1 MTDTPVPATFVDIH
15 VLQTIPLSGL
25 NLDGDGCPKSVVL
38 GGATRGR
45 ISAYSKKRPVR
56 LHIEESLPDQAS
68 ARTRRLVHE
77 VRDLLIGEEGWS
89 EELATFT
96 ALDVFTAATG
106 GQMSLGSSAD
116 DIQAKDPLATA
127 ALIYTPTTTAQRM
140 AATAAHRKHDYEIA
154 LKEAETGAAK
164 PRNGRASKKKDKD
177 QEEEGRTVTD
187 PADVH
192 GLLAGANAAIALL
205 GRTLMEID
213 GAERDACVQV
223 ASAFTTHEANIEI
236 DFFVAVDDYAAK
248 TQGVP
253 NVGLIGDQ
261 RLVAGTFYMFSTIAV
276 RSFADAIDNDLVLA
290 RAVCR
295 AYIDGFIHTMPKTGQ
310 TASAA
315 WTLPDL
321 VHLAVRTDRPVNLST
336 AFDNPV
342 TGRQGHADPSIAR
355 LSDYAKTIQRL
366 TADRGLLHSLHA
378 YTGTT
383 KLPGLGTR
391 VDTFDQ
397 AIESAL
403 DAAFGTAP

>member
-1 MTDTPVPATFVDIH
+1 MTDTPVPAAFLDIH

-68 ARTRRLVHE
+68 VRTRRLVHE

-106 GQMSLGSSAD
+106 GRMSLGSSAD

-127 ALIYTPTTTAQRM
+127 ALIYTPTTTAHRM
-140 AATAAHRKHDYEIA
+140 AATTARRKHDYEIA
-154 LKEAETGAAK
+154 FKEAEAGTAK
-164 PRNGRASKKKDKD
+164 PRSGRTAKKDTE
-177 QEEEGRTVTD
+177 QEARGTVTD
-187 PADVH
+187 PADVR

-253 NVGLIGDQ
+253 AVGLIGDQ
-261 RLVAGTFYMFSTIAV
+261 RLVAGTFYMYSTIAL
-276 RSFADAIDNDLVLA
+276 RSFADAVNNDHAVA

-295 AYIDGFIHTMPKTGQ
+295 AYIDGFIHTLPKTGQ
-310 TASAA
+310 TSSAA

-336 AFDNPV
+336 AFDNPI
-342 TGRQGHADPSIAR
+342 TGRQGNAAPSIAR

-366 TADRGLLHSLHA
+366 TAGRGLLHSVHA

-397 AIESAL
+397 ATESAL
-403 DAAFGTAP
+403 DAAFRSTP

>member
-1 MTDTPVPATFVDIH
+1 MTDTPVPAAFLDIH

-38 GGATRGR
+38 GGATRAR
-45 ISAYSKKRPVR
+45 ISGQAKKRPVR
-56 LHIEESLPDQAS
+56 LHIEEALPDQAS

-77 VRDLLIGEEGWS
+77 VRDLLVRDEGWG

-96 ALDVFTAATG
+96 ALDVFAAATG
-106 GQMSLGSSAD
+106 GHMSLGSSAD

-127 ALIYTPTTTAQRM
+127 ALIYTPATTAHRM
-140 AATAAHRKHDYEIA
+140 AATAAGRRHDYEIA
-154 LKEAETGAAK
+154 LKEAESGTAK
-164 PRNGRASKKKDKD
+164 PRSGRGAKKDKE
-177 QEEEGRTVTD
+177 QETAGTVTD

-192 GLLAGANAAIALL
+192 GLLADANAAIALL

-223 ASAFTTHEANIEI
+223 ASAFTTHEAQIEI
-236 DFFVAVDDYAAK
+236 DFFVAVDDYAAR

-253 NVGLIGDQ
+253 SVGLIGDQ
-261 RLVAGTFYMFSTIAV
+261 RLVAGTFYMFSTIAL
-276 RSFADAIDNDLVLA
+276 RNFTDAVDNDLLLA

-295 AYIDGFIHTMPKTGQ
+295 AYIDGFIHTVPKTGQ

-321 VHLAVRTDRPVNLST
+321 VHLVVRTDRPVNLST
-336 AFDNPV
+336 AFDKPV
-342 TGRQGHADPSIAR
+342 TGRQGHADPSITR

-366 TADRGLLHSLHA
+366 TIGRGLLHSVHA

-397 AIESAL
+397 TVESAL
-403 DAAFGTAP
+403 DAAFGTTP

>member
-1 MTDTPVPATFVDIH
+1 MTDTPVPATFLDIH

-56 LHIEESLPDQAS
+56 LHIEEVLPDQAS

-96 ALDVFTAATG
+96 ALDVFTAASG

-127 ALIYTPTTTAQRM
+127 ALIYTPTTTAHRM
-140 AATAAHRKHDYEIA
+140 AATAARRKHDYEIA
-154 LKEAETGAAK
+154 LKEAEAGTAK
-164 PRNGRASKKKDKD
+164 PRSGRASKKKDTE
-177 QEEEGRTVTD
+177 QEEGGTVTA
-187 PADVH
+187 PADLE
-192 GLLAGANAAIALL
+192 GLLAGTNASIALL

-236 DFFVAVDDYAAK
+236 DFFVAVDDYAAR

-253 NVGLIGDQ
+253 SVGLIGDQ

-276 RSFADAIDNDLVLA
+276 RSFADAIDNDLALA
-290 RAVCR
+290 RAVCH
-295 AYIDGFIHTMPKTGQ
+295 AYIDGFIHTLPKTGQ
-310 TASAA
+310 TSSAA

-336 AFDNPV
+336 AFDTPV
-342 TGRQGHADPSIAR
+342 TGRQGHAAPSIAR
-355 LSDYAKTIQRL
+355 LSDYANTIQRL
-366 TADRGLLHSLHA
+366 TAGRGLLHSVHA

-383 KLPGLGTR
+383 QLPGLGTR

-403 DAAFGTAP
+403 DAAFKNTP

>member
-1 MTDTPVPATFVDIH
+1 MTDTPVPAAFLDIH

-38 GGATRGR
+38 GGATRAR

-56 LHIEESLPDQAS
+56 LHVEEALPDQAS
-68 ARTRRLVHE
+68 VRTRRLVHE
-77 VRDLLIGEEGWS
+77 VRDLLVREEGWN

-96 ALDVFTAATG
+96 ALDVFTAASS
-106 GQMSLGSSAD
+106 GQMSLGSSTD

-127 ALIYTPTTTAQRM
+127 ALIYTPTTTAHRM
-140 AATAAHRKHDYEIA
+140 AATAAERKHDYEIA
-154 LKEAETGAAK
+154 LKEAEASTAK
-164 PRNGRASKKKDKD
+164 PQSGRASKKKDKE
-177 QEEEGRTVTD
+177 QEEAGGTVTN
-187 PADVH
+187 PADLE
-192 GLLAGANAAIALL
+192 GLLASANASIALL
-205 GRTLMEID
+205 GRTLMEIN

-248 TQGVP
+248 TQDVP
-253 NVGLIGDQ
+253 SVGLIGDQ
-261 RLVAGTFYMFSTIAV
+261 RLVAGTFYMYSTIAL

-295 AYIDGFIHTMPKTGQ
+295 AYIDGFIHTLPKTGQ
-310 TASAA
+310 TSSAA

-355 LSDYAKTIQRL
+355 LSDYAKAIQRL
-366 TADRGLLHSLHA
+366 TAGRGLVHSVHA

-391 VDTFDQ
+391 VDTFDR

-403 DAAFGTAP
+403 DAAFGTTP